1 MTGTKT
7 EEELIALYGGIAMDK
22 QFDLGEVVGKNSW
35 AVNIRAG
42 QISFGEDMVYA
53 MQVIGSLSHQ
63 DQSWMWAWANTD
75 SNLPDSLLVHAT
87 QLKQVGEERGIDLL
101 RLPQFKSGKNDLHL
115 IGMIASGMY
124 DASGYYLADYGQ
136 GTLLVTI
143 KDERL
148 DQARKE
154 EDQRIVT
161 VIPKLIGMF
170 DMDHRLALTSYL
182 RWKGYAVNDDGRI
195 LRALR
200 DQHIVTAEFDAQS
213 RMIALNLT

>member
-1 MTGTKT
+1 MVSGKT
-7 EEELIALYGGIAMDK
+7 EQELIALYGGIAMDK
-22 QFDLGEVVGKNSW
+22 QFDLGEMIGKNSW
-35 AVNIRAG
+35 AVDVPLG
-42 QISFGEDMVYA
+42 QISFGQDMVYA
-53 MQVIGSLSHQ
+53 MQMIGSLSHQ
-63 DQSWMWAWANTD
+63 DDSWMWAWANTA
-75 SNLPDSLLVHAT
+75 SNLPESLLVHAT
-87 QLKQVGEERGIDLL
+87 QLRQVGEERGIDLL
-101 RLPQFKSGKNDLHL
+101 RLPQFKSSKDDLHL

-124 DASGYYLADYGQ
+124 DTSGYYLADYGQ

-200 DQHIVTAEFDAQS
+200 DQHIVTAEFDTQS